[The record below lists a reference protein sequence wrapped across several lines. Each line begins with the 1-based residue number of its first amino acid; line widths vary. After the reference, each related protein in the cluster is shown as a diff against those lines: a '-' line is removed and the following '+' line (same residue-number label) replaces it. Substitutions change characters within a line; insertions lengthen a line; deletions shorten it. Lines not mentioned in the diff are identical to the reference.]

1 MEERKSKE
9 KKNAKRNLRPFVVG
23 VVVIVAALLIV
34 YFYFVHYFTGHFYWK
49 TQLNGF
55 DVGAKT
61 ADEAKEILETETEE
75 YLLTIYDRDGKK
87 YHIKGSDIDYV
98 YESTGE
104 EEKLLNKQNAFTWP
118 RDAAKKS
125 ELTLKLSTH
134 YDEQKLQQAVAALD
148 CFKEENITHPQD
160 AYINTEDHKFELV
173 KEVAGNELLP
183 QQAQEAVKAAV
194 DAGMNEM
201 KFTDK
206 EYKSPAVTSEDKTL
220 SACMAEIKKYTDSSV
235 VYDIEGYDEKVDGDM
250 IASWLTV
257 GDDYSVT
264 VDENAIAAYVQT
276 LATKYNTYGRE
287 RQFKTTQGDTITIGG
302 GDYGFV
308 VQKEKEA
315 AQLKEDIA
323 SGKEIKR
330 EPVYEQTA
338 LLRDKTNDIGD
349 TYVEVDY
356 TNQHM
361 WYYKEGNVVF
371 DADFVSGDI
380 TKAKDMGSPDGIF
393 KVNSKSINYVMVRPE
408 YTTEAKFFVQFA
420 SNVGFHDADDWRHG
434 QYGGNIYRGNG
445 SHGCINV
452 SLKTAE
458 WLYNNLPEGTPVVA
472 FYRTKVKLTSQ
483 NNIMCNAYS
492 SWNREEKDEEKEE

>member
-9 KKNAKRNLRPFVVG
+9 KQNAKKNLRPVAVG
-23 VVVIVAALLIV
+23 AVVVIVALLIV
-34 YFYFVHYFTGHFYWK
+34 YFYFVHYFTRHFYWK

-61 ADEAKEILETETEE
+61 ADETKKILETETEE

-104 EEKLLNKQNAFTWP
+104 EKKLLSDQNAFAWP
-118 RDAAKKS
+118 IQAAKKE
-125 ELTLKLSTH
+125 ELTLNLSTQ
-134 YDEQKLQQAVAALD
+134 YDAQKLQQAVAALD

-183 QQAQEAVKAAV
+183 EKVQEVVKAAV
-194 DAGMNEM
+194 DAGQNEV

-206 EYKSPAVTSEDKTL
+206 EYKSPTVTEKDKTL
-220 SACMAEIKKYTDSSV
+220 TECMDAIKKYTDSSV
-235 VYDIEGYDEKVDGDM
+235 VYDLPGYDEKVDGDT
-250 IASWLTV
+250 IASWLNV
-257 GDDYSVT
+257 GEDHSIT
-264 VDENAIAAYVQT
+264 VDENALAAYVQT

-287 RQFKTTQGDTITIGG
+287 RQFKTTQGDTVTIGG

-308 VQKEKEA
+308 IQKEKEA
-315 AQLKEDIA
+315 EQLKQDIA

-338 LLRDKTNDIGD
+338 VQRNKEDDIGS

-361 WYYKEGNVVF
+361 WYYKEGKVVF
-371 DADFVSGDI
+371 DTDFVSGDI

-393 KVNSKSINYVMVRPE
+393 KVNSKSVNYVMRRPE
-408 YTTEAKFFVQFA
+408 YVTKAKFFIQFA
-420 SNVGFHDADDWRHG
+420 SNIGFHDADDWRHG

-452 SLKTAE
+452 SLKSAE

-492 SWNREEKDEEKEE
+492 SWNREEKEKEE